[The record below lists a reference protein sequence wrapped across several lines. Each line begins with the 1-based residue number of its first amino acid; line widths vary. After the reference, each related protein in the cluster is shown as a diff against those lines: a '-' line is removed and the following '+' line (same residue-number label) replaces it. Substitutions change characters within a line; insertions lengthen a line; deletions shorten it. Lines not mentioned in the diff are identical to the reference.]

1 MPFVPGEHGDAAA
14 AGPNT
19 TTNNYQ
25 HADDDADTALTFGL
39 AVGQIVAKDDDDDA
53 DAVMSVSTML
63 TSSGI
68 QTACQSI
75 VDVETSSAANAG
87 TRADPS
93 VRHGSFPTDTSGCN
107 HEPSAQL
114 STRTTRKGRRGFG
127 VMLADTT
134 DNGAAIVG
142 THTAVMSNETSSSSR
157 VDETRRLSSAA
168 SPAADD
174 SFTGNT
180 TFDSSLSGSG
190 HDSPAKKTQ
199 RMAMTE
205 AEPAK
210 VPLENDEKAKPRG
223 GQYSSR
229 CLLLAGLAILLI
241 VGGVLGIVAGTGGL
255 NKTSANGA
263 AMSSTSSVGN
273 YGQEESALVPTP
285 APLPK
290 SKKPTKDSNKQKNGS
305 NTRPSP
311 TASPTTVSPT
321 TIEQISDPNAYVP
334 GHLTQMKLGVRL
346 SNGLDIKVI
355 ANSKRT
361 VKYNNGRSSDQ
372 LFHERPDFGATFKV
386 PNTAT
391 VNKGGWVYL
400 SNSEMEKVTKNG
412 KVISSGGVGR
422 ITFNADGEVI
432 GYDMILEKTDRN
444 CGGGATPWNTFIT
457 CEESQK
463 SPPVGHCFQV
473 DPFKKMMQEKG
484 NTRTVLGGSDGGSLE
499 SFAYDARNKNS
510 PRFFVTEDQ
519 ADGALRRFTPATV
532 DWDNPS
538 RMLHDEKGTLQY
550 LVLVPADE
558 EGRKGIFEWTGNKI
572 RAGRSAQQYYPNA
585 EGIDVANGILYFV
598 SKKDEDLFILDL
610 DNFTYE
616 RKIVREEG
624 IDVSPDQLVRLG
636 GDNGIMYL
644 TEDGGAEAG
653 IHGRDAQG
661 RYFTILESPIYK
673 EETTGLAFSPNKKHM
688 YLAYQKNGIIFDV
701 WRKDG
706 KKFDGGSLNVKYHHQ

>member
-1 MPFVPGEHGDAAA
+1 MSRNAIHLVPAGDDAAG
-14 AGPNT
+14 GPA

-25 HADDDADTALTFGL
+25 HTDDDDADTALTFGL
-39 AVGQIVAKDDDDDA
+39 TVGQIIAKDEEDEA

-68 QTACQSI
+68 QTACLSI
-75 VDVETSSAANAG
+75 VAMPITGAACSRVEPTARNGNVTANSANQVAANRETPA
-87 TRADPS
+87 R
-93 VRHGSFPTDTSGCN
+93 
-107 HEPSAQL
+107 
-114 STRTTRKGRRGFG
+114 STRNARRGFG
-127 VMLADTT
+127 IMLADNAG
-134 DNGAAIVG
+134 DGATVVG
-142 THTAVMSNETSSSSR
+142 THTAVSRNETSR
-157 VDETRRLSSAA
+157 RIDETRRLPSAA
-168 SPAADD
+168 VSSAADD

-180 TFDSSLSGSG
+180 TFDSSFSGSA

-199 RMAMTE
+199 RTPTAGPESATK
-205 AEPAK
+205 A
-210 VPLENDEKAKPRG
+210 PLDNDEKAGPRG
-223 GQYSSR
+223 GRYSSR
-229 CLLLAGLAILLI
+229 CLLLACLAILLI
-241 VGGVLGIVAGTGGL
+241 VGGALGIMAGTGEL
-255 NKTSANGA
+255 NKTSASVSS
-263 AMSSTSSVGN
+263 SSTGDD
-273 YGQEESALVPTP
+273 GQDESKSAMVPTP
-285 APLPK
+285 APLTK
-290 SKKPTKDSNKQKNGS
+290 SEKPSRASNKKKNG
-305 NTRPSP
+305 NNARTFP

-346 SNGLDIKVI
+346 SHGLDIKVI

-361 VKYNNGRSSDQ
+361 IKYSNGRSSDR
-372 LFHERPDFGATFKV
+372 LFHERPDFGATFQV

-391 VNKGGWVYL
+391 VNEGGWVYI

-422 ITFNADGEVI
+422 LTFNPDGEVI

-444 CGGGATPWNTFIT
+444 CGGGTTPWNTFIT

-463 SPPVGHCFQV
+463 SPPDGHCFQI
-473 DPFKKMMQEKG
+473 DPFKKVMQEKSE
-484 NTRTVLGGSDGGSLE
+484 TRTVLGGNDGGSLE
-499 SFAYDARNKNS
+499 SFAYDARNKKS

-538 RMLHDEKGTLQY
+538 LMLHDQKGTLDY
-550 LVLVPADE
+550 LFLIPGDE
-558 EGRKGIFEWTGNKI
+558 EGRNGTFEWTDNKSK
-572 RAGRSAQQYYPNA
+572 AGKSAQQYYPNA

-636 GDNGIMYL
+636 GDDGILYL
-644 TEDGGAEAG
+644 TEDGGTEAG

-706 KKFDGGSLNVKYHHQ
+706 KKFDGGSLNVKYHRQ